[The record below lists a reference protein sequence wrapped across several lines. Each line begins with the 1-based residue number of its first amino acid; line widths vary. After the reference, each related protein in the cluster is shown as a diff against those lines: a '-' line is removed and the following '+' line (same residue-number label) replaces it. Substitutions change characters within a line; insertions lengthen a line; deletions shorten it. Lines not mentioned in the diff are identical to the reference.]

1 MTIRVSLLV
10 CFSAATLCFAQS
22 ERGNITGVVTDASNA
37 AVPNAPV
44 KIVNMGTNAATSVIA
59 SSSGEYS
66 AANLGPGT
74 YRLEVSTPGFQSAIV
89 DNITLTAGATARVD
103 VRLQVGGV
111 TQTVEVAAQ
120 NAQVQTEDAKISTS
134 VSNKLVDELP
144 LVVGGAMRS
153 PFDLVSTVPEAKNG
167 TNLALGGGQG
177 GAFAATFDGISVNTN
192 RQGNTTETSYL
203 TPSVEAITEF
213 AVDTNGFKA
222 EYGQAGGGVI
232 SFASKSGTN
241 ELHGSAY
248 DFIRN
253 DYVDSRGFF
262 APTKGVYRQN
272 DFGGSLGG
280 PIWIPKVYNGR
291 NRTFFFVA
299 YEGFRNR
306 QGSPG
311 VISSV
316 PTPEMYQGDFT
327 NLVNSKNQQIPIY
340 DTGVDAGQPERVGL
354 DSRSVPG
361 KHDSGAAFQRCFQS
375 VHCAGEVRAGA
386 ESSGDRAG
394 DDRLYQ
400 Q

>member
-1 MTIRVSLLV
+1 MTLRPTYLV
-10 CFSAATLCFAQS
+10 FFAAATLCFAQS

-37 AVPNAPV
+37 AVPSAPV
-44 KIVNMGTNAATSVIA
+44 KVINLGTNAATSVTA

-66 AANLGPGT
+66 VANLASGT
-74 YRLEVSTPGFQSAIV
+74 YRLEVSMSGFQSTIV
-89 DNITLTAGATARVD
+89 DNITLAAGATARAD
-103 VRLQVGGV
+103 VRLEVGGV
-111 TQTVEVAAQ
+111 AQTVEVQAS
-120 NAQVQTEDAKISTS
+120 NAQVQTEDAKVSTG
-134 VSNKLVDELP
+134 VSNTLVDELP

-153 PFDLVSTVPEAKNG
+153 PFDLVATVPEAHNG
-167 TNLALGGGQG
+167 SNLVLGGGQG
-177 GAFAATFDGISVNTN
+177 GAFAATFDGVSVNTN

-203 TPSVEAITEF
+203 TPSLEAITEF

-253 DYVDSRGFF
+253 DYVDARGFF
-262 APTKGVYRQN
+262 AATKGVYRQN

-280 PIWIPKVYNGR
+280 PVWLPKLYNGK

-311 VISSV
+311 QISSV
-316 PTPEMYQGDFT
+316 PPPEMYLGDFS
-327 NLVNSKNQQIPIY
+327 NLVNSKNQLLPIY
-340 DTGVDAGQPERVGL
+340 DTASPKPNPRGAGFVRDPFPGNIIPVTQF
-354 DSRSVPG
+354 SSV
-361 KHDSGAAFQRCFQS
+361 
-375 VHCAGEVRAGA
+375 
-386 ESSGDRAG
+386 
-394 DDRLYQ
+394 
-400 Q
+400 